1 MAKYLEVNREF
12 IYQKLTPYWTDPSK
26 LINMK
31 EYKNIGNDNINY
43 PELLW
48 SEEMMLID
56 QQYYLQDNILTK
68 LDRTSMAV
76 SLEARVPFLTH
87 KMVELSWDFPTSLK
101 FKNKGD
107 KGKLILRKLL
117 ERYIPQEMID
127 RPKQGFGLPLNI
139 WLRGPLRDWVENI
152 FNKNIVEKSG
162 LNRLEVE
169 KLWKNHLNGYN
180 LQEKIWSIVMYIQW
194 HERVFGD

>member
-1 MAKYLEVNREF
+1 M
-12 IYQKLTPYWTDPSK
+12 T
-26 LINMK
+26 

-87 KMVELSWDFPTSLK
+87 KMVELSWNFQ
-101 FKNKGD
+101 
-107 KGKLILRKLL
+107 LL
-117 ERYIPQEMID
+117 
-127 RPKQGFGLPLNI
+127 
-139 WLRGPLRDWVENI
+139 
-152 FNKNIVEKSG
+152 
-162 LNRLEVE
+162 
-169 KLWKNHLNGYN
+169 
-180 LQEKIWSIVMYIQW
+180 
-194 HERVFGD
+194 

>member
-1 MAKYLEVNREF
+1 MYRYSSSEGLSYRVKRMAKYLEINREF
-12 IYQKLTPYWTDPSK
+12 IYQELTPYWTDPSK

-76 SLEARVPFLTH
+76 SLEA
-87 KMVELSWDFPTSLK
+87 
-101 FKNKGD
+101 
-107 KGKLILRKLL
+107 
-117 ERYIPQEMID
+117 
-127 RPKQGFGLPLNI
+127 
-139 WLRGPLRDWVENI
+139 
-152 FNKNIVEKSG
+152 KS
-162 LNRLEVE
+162 
-169 KLWKNHLNGYN
+169 
-180 LQEKIWSIVMYIQW
+180 SISNP
-194 HERVFGD
+194 